1 MSREDDEY
9 YGNIQDIEDLIQREM
24 QELNKM
30 QEVVNKKRST
40 LNDMGVKLEVPKEL
54 EDSGLLDVLN
64 SPTPVTKGGLAPVI
78 PNILRSPMSKDIPK
92 LDRISADAAAAS
104 SQRAPYRFGRPKT
117 PDISIHAHQGGV
129 DFMGKNK
136 ENLQAIAQKKKL
148 EKEERE
154 KSQTRKS
161 ANNTKYESVG
171 SKIKESMNTKSSK
184 ALDKVS
190 ASPKPQSRQDAK
202 PSKAAVIETH
212 LFEEEASTVI
222 QVPKPVNS
230 ARSLSKPKTV
240 VETRQADL
248 RLSAVL
254 TSSPNGGAL
263 TQKGVKAVVPKQTS
277 NPTPQTTAPAPA
289 AKSPRESR
297 SPAPGPSKPRQTSKN
312 PTTYSSTLPQTTL
325 HQPAT
330 PKPQTHTAAPLSQPP
345 QPHPHQP
352 TLNPSKPPKTQTTKD
367 QKDQKP
373 TFRPE
378 TMDLF
383 SKLEEYAKYK
393 ENLDLLNRC
402 EEESA
407 LGGVVVRDDPKYERN
422 AEKGRKEGTRDKD
435 KENSGV
441 SGANRENKGAN
452 GYSAGVGKKHAEKA
466 DKAEAEL
473 AGEFLKKK
481 ISGFGR
487 KEDKPAEGEK
497 GYSSRVLQ
505 ERSPSAKNGT
515 RTRGNPQI
523 DMSPMRS
530 ARDERNYSSKIY
542 AQAGASPAQQK
553 APRCATPQKQYLAKS
568 IDLKKVVEPRFKR
581 EKVELPSEPSFQP
594 MLSRKSLMIA
604 EKMGYNGEKLWH
616 SKTPTKTE
624 MAGRGDSQDH
634 MSQDN
639 QAKTSSP
646 WMSRLAGAQDH
657 PGNQQSPPALSF
669 QPKICEKSKQ
679 IDGYKQRGQG
689 GPRHEVLHQLG
700 MEQNMKL
707 QRRIRDKVKEEDEE
721 IKAMSFQPKT
731 VPREGESFY
740 RSGVGIADR
749 NEQWALRKEE
759 RIQRLKESQI
769 KAEAEQCSF
778 KPKLVDL
785 FLI

>member
-9 YGNIQDIEDLIQREM
+9 YGDIQDIEDLIQREM

-54 EDSGLLDVLN
+54 DDSGLLDVLN
-64 SPTPVTKGGLAPVI
+64 SPTPVTKGGPAPVV

-92 LDRISADAAAAS
+92 LDRIGADAAAAS
-104 SQRAPYRFGRPKT
+104 SQPAPYRFGRPKT
-117 PDISIHAHQGGV
+117 PDITLHAHQGGV

-171 SKIKESMNTKSSK
+171 SKIKESMNSKSSK

-190 ASPKPQSRQDAK
+190 ASPKPQSRRDAK
-202 PSKAAVIETH
+202 PSKAAVMETH
-212 LFEEEASTVI
+212 LFEEEASIVI

-230 ARSLSKPKTV
+230 ARSLSKPKPAL
-240 VETRQADL
+240 ETRQVDL
-248 RLSAVL
+248 RSSAIL
-254 TSSPNGGAL
+254 TSSPNEGTVIQKGAKAGAL
-263 TQKGVKAVVPKQTS
+263 KKTS
-277 NPTPQTTAPAPA
+277 NPTPQIATPAPA
-289 AKSPRESR
+289 AKSSRESR
-297 SPAPGPSKPRQTSKN
+297 SPAPGPSKPGQTFKT
-312 PTTYSSTLPQTTL
+312 PTTYSSTLPPTAQPHPQTS
-325 HQPAT
+325 
-330 PKPQTHTAAPLSQPP
+330 KPQTQAAAPLAQQP
-345 QPHPHQP
+345 QPQPNHPTGH
-352 TLNPSKPPKTQTTKD
+352 PSKPPKTQATKD

-422 AEKGRKEGTRDKD
+422 AEKGRKEGTKDKD
-435 KENSGV
+435 KENGGV
-441 SGANRENKGAN
+441 SGGNRESKGGNASY
-452 GYSAGVGKKHAEKA
+452 GGGGKKYAEKA

-487 KEDKPAEGEK
+487 KEDKPAEVER

-505 ERSPSAKNGT
+505 ERSPSAKNGI
-515 RTRGNPQI
+515 RSRGNPQLE
-523 DMSPMRS
+523 MSPKRS

-553 APRCATPQKQYLAKS
+553 TPRGATPQYLAKS
-568 IDLKKVVEPRFKR
+568 IDLKKAVEPRFKR

-624 MAGRGDSQDH
+624 MAGRGDSQEH

-657 PGNQQSPPALSF
+657 PGNQHSPPALSF

-689 GPRHEVLHQLG
+689 GPRYEVLHQLG
-700 MEQNMKL
+700 MEQNIKL

-778 KPKLVDL
+778 KPRLVDSV
-785 FLI
+785 LI